1 MKLKVLSDKPEE
13 EPVYIKL
20 KEDRGDVILLAG
32 KDNQL
37 MSEILILKKDGTI
50 ALCRGI
56 AKNLGFICN
65 TFGQVAIGL

>member
-32 KDNQL
+32 KENQIMTRVL
-37 MSEILILKKDGTI
+37 VLKKDGTI
-50 ALCRGI
+50 ALCKGV

-65 TFGQVAIGL
+65 TFGQVATGL

>member
-37 MSEILILKKDGTI
+37 MKEVLILKKDGTI
-50 ALCRGI
+50 ALFKDVG
-56 AKNLGFICN
+56 KDLGFKCDN
-65 TFGQVAIGL
+65 FGQVVVAL